1 MIEEPIGRTP
11 ANRQAAPFDETA
23 LEEVIRRVLA
33 RNDQG
38 ERTPSVP
45 LFGLSYGHCRL
56 NKSGSPLVFS
66 ESLDTTGLLHVRR

>member
-23 LEEVIRRVLA
+23 LEEVIFCQNLA

-38 ERTPSVP
+38 ER
-45 LFGLSYGHCRL
+45 
-56 NKSGSPLVFS
+56 
-66 ESLDTTGLLHVRR
+66 